1 MPDPRWVNPPRLRS
15 TDREP
20 GERHATWVELFFDLV
35 FVVAVAQLS
44 HLISNDP
51 SATSFLHYTLLFAP
65 VWFIWVGFTVY
76 ADRFDTDDVP
86 HRLLVLA
93 GMAVIAA
100 LAVHVDD
107 AFSGGSIPFAL
118 CSILAR
124 AILLAM
130 NVRAMRAVP
139 AARDYI
145 AVYVRGWS
153 AGLLLWIVSLAVPE
167 PGRYIVWGAAVL
179 IEVATPLVAERRV
192 GTVALHVSHIG
203 ERFALFTIIVLGESV
218 VSVTAGIAEVD
229 FDLAN
234 SVIAVGAFVTA
245 SALAWVYFDR
255 LGTELIGST
264 LYVYAHFVVYLGLA
278 AVGPGTLLA
287 IEAADDSA
295 LPAGARAALCG
306 GAALYLLGLCLVA
319 APTRRSEDGRR
330 RIAAR
335 CATAGAAVAI
345 AFLGAAIA
353 PVATVLLLA
362 AVTVADLV
370 YELVATGEGDERAVS
385 PLDLP
390 EGV

>member
-1 MPDPRWVNPPRLRS
+1 MPDPRPLHPPRLRS
-15 TDREP
+15 ADREP

-51 SATSFLHYTLLFAP
+51 SAKSFLHYTLLFAP

-93 GMAVIAA
+93 GMLVIAA

-139 AARDYI
+139 VAHAYI
-145 AVYVRGWS
+145 AYYVRGWS
-153 AGLLLWIVSLAVPE
+153 VGLLLWVVSLAVPE
-167 PGRYIVWGAAVL
+167 PGRYVVWGVAVL
-179 IEVATPLVAERRV
+179 VEVVTPLVAERRV
-192 GTVALHVSHIG
+192 GTLPLHVSHIG

-218 VSVTAGIAEVD
+218 GSGTAGIAEVD

-234 SVIAVGAFVTA
+234 S
-245 SALAWVYFDR
+245 
-255 LGTELIGST
+255 
-264 LYVYAHFVVYLGLA
+264 
-278 AVGPGTLLA
+278 
-287 IEAADDSA
+287 
-295 LPAGARAALCG
+295 
-306 GAALYLLGLCLVA
+306 
-319 APTRRSEDGRR
+319 
-330 RIAAR
+330 
-335 CATAGAAVAI
+335 AI
-345 AFLGAAIA
+345 AG
-353 PVATVLLLA
+353 
-362 AVTVADLV
+362 
-370 YELVATGEGDERAVS
+370 
-385 PLDLP
+385 
-390 EGV
+390 